1 MNKKLEREIKIKNE
15 YFQLIIDCGF
25 DYDGLN
31 SVENLKYLVDDLV
44 DLAKSGLKS
53 DDKRPIYS
61 SSNKQYNILNE
72 ELDNGICK

>member
-1 MNKKLEREIKIKNE
+1 MNKKLERNIKIKDE

-25 DYDGLN
+25 DFDGLN
-31 SVENLKYLVDDLV
+31 SVDSLKCLIDDLV

-53 DDKRPIYS
+53 DDKRSIYFS
-61 SSNKQYNILNE
+61 YDKHYNILNE

>member
-1 MNKKLEREIKIKNE
+1 MNKKLERNIKIKDE
-15 YFQLIIDCGF
+15 YFQLIVDCGF

-31 SVENLKYLVDDLV
+31 SIESLKYLVDDLV

-53 DDKRPIYS
+53 DDKRPIYFAHD
-61 SSNKQYNILNE
+61 KQYNILNE